1 MINAFTTDGLLGA
14 YELKTLEDDKDFFPS
29 YYCGTIV
36 RGEVLEAHPELRG
49 VLMKMDGILTDEE
62 MSQLNYRVENDNED
76 EKTVAVDFLTQKG
89 LL

>member
-1 MINAFTTDGLLGA
+1 MRILVCD
-14 YELKTLEDDKDFFPS
+14 DDKEIVDAIEIYPVS
-29 YYCGTIV
+29 YTHLDVYK
-36 RGEVLEAHPELRG
+36 RQAHPELRG